1 MKATNRRIN
10 TGMDLGT
17 WLCANVSQ
25 YPNEIKHRMDFGL
38 VHKVTFG
45 RTTIKVS
52 MYFGIHHYN
61 MQFRG
66 KHKKRGKI
74 IRTVLC
80 CIE

>member
-1 MKATNRRIN
+1 
-10 TGMDLGT
+10 
-17 WLCANVSQ
+17 
-25 YPNEIKHRMDFGL
+25 MDFGL